1 MSLFG
6 WLGLSDYM
14 NPCSVTGLRE
24 RGSKQGVDGVAG
36 WKKGALSHTRWPLS
50 SKGRTESWCRLR
62 TPETHKTDQRSVLWT
77 HHNPCKPFCL
87 TLSFY
92 KPTSVHFC
100 STQQALFQT
109 LHQSNQARL
118 LTTSYQGVQDYISLL
133 SEELREVL
141 TRNKFNS

>member
-6 WLGLSDYM
+6 WLGFSDYM

-24 RGSKQGVDGVAG
+24 RGSKQGVDGVAS

-50 SKGRTESWCRLR
+50 SKGRTEPWCWLR
-62 TPETHKTDQRSVLWT
+62 TPETHNTDQRSVLWT
-77 HHNPCKPFCL
+77 HHNPHKPFCL

-92 KPTSVHFC
+92 KLTSVHFC

-109 LHQSNQARL
+109 LHQSNQAGL
-118 LTTSYQGVQDYISLL
+118 LTTSYQGVQVFISLL
-133 SEELREVL
+133 GNMLTSEEELGSGL
-141 TRNKFNS
+141 